1 MTVQVARLKSGEDVI
16 ADVKEIRNK
25 EGNPVAYLFGNPRSL
40 CLTRDSEIQFL
51 TEEAVNAGESD
62 SVRVV
67 FSPFMPLSKDT
78 ESLIPF
84 DWVVTIAN
92 PLDEVIEMYEENLNG
107 APSSI
112 AKK

>member
-1 MTVQVARLKSGEDVI
+1 MTIQVARLKSGEDVI
-16 ADVKEIRNK
+16 ADIKEIRNK
-25 EGNPVAYLFGNPRSL
+25 EGDPVAYLFGNPRSL
-40 CLTRDSEIQFL
+40 SLVKESEIQFL

-62 SVRVV
+62 GVRVV
-67 FSPFMPLSKDT
+67 FSPFMPLSKDK

-92 PLDEVIEMYEENLNG
+92 PLDEVVEMYEENLNG
-107 APSSI
+107 TPSSI

>member
-16 ADVKEIRNK
+16 ADIKEIRNK
-25 EGNPVAYLFGNPRSL
+25 DGDPVAYLFGQPRM
-40 CLTRDSEIQFL
+40 LTLARESEIQFL
-51 TEEAVNAGESD
+51 TEEAVASGD
-62 SVRVV
+62 PDGMRVV
-67 FSPFMPLSKDT
+67 FSPYMPLSKDT
-78 ESLIPF
+78 ESLVPF

-92 PLDEVIEMYEENLNG
+92 PLDEIVTMYEENLNG

>member
-16 ADVKEIRNK
+16 ADIKEIRNK
-25 EGNPVAYLFGNPRSL
+25 DGDPVAYLFGQPRM
-40 CLTRDSEIQFL
+40 LTLARESEIQFL
-51 TEEAVNAGESD
+51 TEEAVASGETD
-62 SVRVV
+62 GMRVV
-67 FSPFMPLSKDT
+67 FSPYMPLSKDT
-78 ESLIPF
+78 ESLVPF

-92 PLDEVIEMYEENLNG
+92 PLDEIVTMYEENLNG